1 MSRKNSNFVVSGDYS
16 TSLTLPVFNAVAKGT
31 SCLDV
36 GCFNGNLGRELIRE
50 KGCVVDGIDYRE
62 DMLKEAKKN
71 GYRNTYLHDLSDQK
85 LNFSDISE
93 KYDFIIFA
101 DVLEHLVNPK
111 GVLALLKP
119 KLKDDGRVIISL
131 PNVAFILNRFFLLIG
146 KWDYKEFGTLD
157 KTHLKFFTIK
167 SAQGM
172 VEESGFKVRKI
183 TPYNQF
189 KKLTLVKPFLKIFP
203 GLFAYQFLIECEKAK

>member
-1 MSRKNSNFVVSGDYS
+1 M
-16 TSLTLPVFNAVAKGT
+16 
-31 SCLDV
+31 
-36 GCFNGNLGRELIRE
+36 
-50 KGCVVDGIDYRE
+50 
-62 DMLKEAKKN
+62 
-71 GYRNTYLHDLSDQK
+71 
-85 LNFSDISE
+85 
-93 KYDFIIFA
+93 
-101 DVLEHLVNPK
+101 VNPK

>member
-189 KKLTLVKPFLKIFP
+189 QTFFKDFP
-203 GLFAYQFLIECEKAK
+203 RALCLSVFD